1 MVADQDG
8 GVKAT
13 HGDGEIRRH
22 LAQRTK
28 EALETSRI
36 VNIVGPRQAGKST
49 LVEHQVPV
57 AHYLTMDDDPLREAI
72 TVDPHTVLSDYAM
85 RNKGSGK
92 PIAIDEVQRVPDIT
106 LALKRIVDRD
116 RTPSQFLLTGS
127 ANIFTSPESMDSLAG
142 RVMSLTLRPL
152 SAAETLG
159 SSFCR
164 LLDHVAANPSNPMP
178 TLPKPR
184 SYTRA
189 QAIDLIVRGGF
200 PEIRTLADRDRL
212 PRYRSYL
219 DSIIEKDVP
228 VLAAVRKADDLRRLI
243 HQLGAR
249 TGNELN
255 VTKISNDVGVS
266 WPTLAI
272 WFDVLT
278 HLGIVHRLP
287 GWTSS
292 RAKRSVKSPKLHFMD
307 TGCATAI
314 RNETAHSFAPGADP
328 TALGAMLETYVFV
341 ELEKTLSLLDSSW
354 ELHHWRAD
362 PYEVDIVAEAPGRI
376 LALFEMKASAVV
388 SEKDFKNIAW
398 FWDNPGKAYK
408 GTGFVVYLGDQVLS
422 FGPRKIAL
430 PLSILWSYA

>member
-1 MVADQDG
+1 VVTDQEKRASAAPG
-8 GVKAT
+8 GA
-13 HGDGEIRRH
+13 EIQRH
-22 LAQRTK
+22 LAQPTR
-28 EALETSRI
+28 EALKTSRI

-49 LVEHQVPV
+49 LVERQVPV

-72 TVDPHTVLSDYAM
+72 IADPHTVLADYAT
-85 RNKGSGK
+85 RNKRSGR
-92 PIAIDEVQRVPDIT
+92 PIAIDEVQRVPEIT

-116 RTPSQFLLTGS
+116 RTPGQFLLTGS
-127 ANIFTSPESMDSLAG
+127 SNIFTSPKAMDSMAG

-152 SAAETLG
+152 SAAEIMG

-164 LLDHVAANPSNPMP
+164 LLDDMAANPNDPMSS
-178 TLPKPR
+178 LPKPKA
-184 SYTRA
+184 YARA

-200 PEIRTLADRDRL
+200 PEIRTLADKDRL

-228 VLAAVRKADDLRRLI
+228 VLAAVRKTDDLRRFI
-243 HQLGAR
+243 NQLGAR

-255 VTKISNDVGVS
+255 VSKISIAVGVS
-266 WPTLAI
+266 WPTLAV

-287 GWTSS
+287 GWTVG

-314 RNETAHSFAPGADP
+314 RNETAQSFAPGADP
-328 TALGAMLETYVFV
+328 TALGAMLETYAFV

-354 ELHHWRAD
+354 ELYHWRAD
-362 PYEVDIVAEAPGRI
+362 PYEVDIVAEAPGKI
-376 LALFEMKASAVV
+376 MTLFEMKASAAVTAR
-388 SEKDFKNIAW
+388 DFRNIDW
-398 FWDNPGKAYK
+398 FWANPGKSYK

-422 FGPRKIAL
+422 FGPRRIAL
-430 PLSILWSYA
+430 PLSMLWSYR